1 MKKWPN
7 LMRHVMTTVLASVA
21 ALGVFMAHTA
31 LTAGGSGT
39 REPETTV
46 APDATPKSGEAAAKN
61 IAVVSDSGSDNDSAS
76 ATFSADASAQDSG
89 SATDGDKKDG
99 EAEKPLPI
107 PTRFEVDQTILEYQA
122 ASAEFRECLTLKV
135 VRRETPVW
143 ESYLP
148 NGEWVGSSRKS
159 KVTDDSFREMN
170 AAGIART
177 ANARKL
183 MAYSAQL
190 RARRA
195 QLAPQL
201 AAAMS
206 DDAPRSEADFE
217 RMGIIAIK
225 REYDA
230 LGHRLRVIIAAL
242 NAEAELDRTIP
253 PPEKKE

>member
-31 LTAGGSGT
+31 LTAGGNGT
-39 REPETTV
+39 REPGTTV
-46 APDATPKSGEAAAKN
+46 APDA
-61 IAVVSDSGSDNDSAS
+61 AS
-76 ATFSADASAQDSG
+76 LSMSADASAQDSG

-99 EAEKPLPI
+99 EAEKPLPV

-170 AAGIART
+170 AAGISRT

-190 RARRA
+190 RERRA

-217 RMGIIAIK
+217 RMGIIATK

-253 PPEKKE
+253 PPENKE